1 MKVLM
6 LNGSP
11 RAKGNTALALAEME
25 KIFHA
30 EGIETELIQVGQRDI
45 RGCIACGRCKETGRC
60 VFDDV
65 VNELAPKLQ
74 ACDGLVVGSPV
85 YYAAANA
92 TLVAL
97 LSRLFYST
105 PFDKTMKVGAA
116 EVAAR
121 RGGFIMSSPGEHPLM
136 GVVLEGEVEMISEDS
151 FGKKS
156 LLSVLPVGS
165 IFGESY
171 TCIKAKNRTIAYQAR
186 TASRVL
192 LLDYGRILHAC
203 KLVCRFHHRMIENM
217 VELIA
222 EKNVAL
228 VEKLEVTSRTTIRE
242 KLLTY
247 LARQAEAAGSR
258 TFTVPMSR
266 TALAEYLCADRSAMT
281 RELAHMK
288 AEGLIDYDKR
298 QFTLYS

>member
-1 MKVLM
+1 M
-6 LNGSP
+6 
-11 RAKGNTALALAEME
+11 
-25 KIFHA
+25 
-30 EGIETELIQVGQRDI
+30 
-45 RGCIACGRCKETGRC
+45 
-60 VFDDV
+60 
-65 VNELAPKLQ
+65 
-74 ACDGLVVGSPV
+74 
-85 YYAAANA
+85 
-92 TLVAL
+92 
-97 LSRLFYST
+97 
-105 PFDKTMKVGAA
+105 
-116 EVAAR
+116 
-121 RGGFIMSSPGEHPLM
+121 
-136 GVVLEGEVEMISEDS
+136 VLEGEVEMISEDS

-203 KLVCRFHHRMIENM
+203 KLVCRFPPPDDREHGGTHRGEERGPGGKAGGHLPHHHSGETPHLSGPPGGGR
-217 VELIA
+217 LC
-222 EKNVAL
+222 
-228 VEKLEVTSRTTIRE
+228 
-242 KLLTY
+242 
-247 LARQAEAAGSR
+247 SR

>member
-1 MKVLM
+1 MNLEE
-6 LNGSP
+6 LRRSP
-11 RAKGNTALALAEME
+11 LFRN
-25 KIFHA
+25 I
-30 EGIETELIQVGQRDI
+30 
-45 RGCIACGRCKETGRC
+45 
-60 VFDDV
+60 
-65 VNELAPKLQ
+65 APKDLE
-74 ACDGLVVGSPV
+74 AMLGC
-85 YYAAANA
+85 
-92 TLVAL
+92 
-97 LSRLFYST
+97 LSAREIA
-105 PFDKTMKVGAA
+105 P
-116 EVAAR
+116 R
-121 RGGFIMSSPGEHPLM
+121 RGDFIMSSPGDQPLM
-136 GVVLEGEVEMISEDS
+136 GVVLEEVEMISEDY

-156 LLSVLPVGS
+156 LLSVLPAGS

-171 TCIKAKNRTIAYQAR
+171 TCVKARNRTIAYQAR